1 MGTPLTAPDRGR
13 HRSRSHCR
21 CTTVPDVPASPRG
34 TSVAARL
41 VQAVGRARQAPTF
54 RRRRGRGGRSDSRTT
69 MHGSKGPIAGVIR
82 GPGVASIALPA
93 TAPEHRRRVG
103 SAAWAPPRGLRRVGS
118 AAWAPPRGLRRVGTG
133 PASTGTRAPGSRDY
147 PACAPSCDG
156 ISHASSVHSAPS
168 PLVTNS
174 IGCDSLHACSRAPNR
189 TSGLCAPDTP

>member
-118 AAWAPPRGLRRVGTG
+118 AAWAPPRGLRRVGS
-133 PASTGTRAPGSRDY
+133 AARAPDPRLREREHRGHGITPLARLPVTVSRMPRRY
-147 PACAPSCDG
+147 IVRHHRS
-156 ISHASSVHSAPS
+156 
-168 PLVTNS
+168 
-174 IGCDSLHACSRAPNR
+174 
-189 TSGLCAPDTP
+189 